1 MTEARF
7 ERVGEDAAAKT
18 TGDDELEAE
27 AKRVR
32 DDAQSVEQDQTE
44 AYAFPPETGEK

>member
-1 MTEARF
+1 MTEPRF

-18 TGDDELEAE
+18 TGDDELETE

-32 DDAQSVEQDQTE
+32 NEAKGVEPDQTE
-44 AYAFPPETGEK
+44 AYAFPPETAEK

>member
-1 MTEARF
+1 MTEAPF

-18 TGDDELEAE
+18 TGDDELETE

-32 DDAQSVEQDQTE
+32 NEAQGEQDQTE
-44 AYAFPPETGEK
+44 AYAFPPETGEE